1 MHPLF
6 VPTVHPEVGA
16 TPLPARLAVS
26 APASGPSDTFRVAD
40 FLPAG
45 GIGPNFTSMVQLS
58 AAPSVV
64 VPETQ
69 PLLAPEAAENSP
81 ALGPV
86 TEKETGPVGD
96 VPLFVTVDVKLAVR
110 RRPPGPFGW
119 CHGGSRAVGP
129 VGRVAG
135 DCEQPCAGWCGPL
148 ARWDHKREV
157 AGSNTA
163 PAPEE
168 TTGQRAYGR
177 SPKSE
182 AAPNFCP

>member
-16 TPLPARLAVS
+16 TPLPARLAVG

-58 AAPSVV
+58 PAPSVV
-64 VPETQ
+64 DPETQ

-96 VPLFVTVDVKLAVR
+96 VPLFVTVNVKGAV
-110 RRPPGPFGW
+110 
-119 CHGGSRAVGP
+119 
-129 VGRVAG
+129 
-135 DCEQPCAGWCGPL
+135 L
-148 ARWDHKREV
+148 
-157 AGSNTA
+157 
-163 PAPEE
+163 
-168 TTGQRAYGR
+168 
-177 SPKSE
+177 SPIGTL
-182 AAPNFCP
+182 P